1 MQRVYLLSAL
11 ILSAFCLVSCN
22 PDSRLNG
29 VWEGSQW
36 QDGKEVDDTQVTF
49 EFNNG
54 SLKISQN
61 AGSISLN
68 LQGSYVTDVQK
79 FPNQILFTVNISS
92 DIAYVRKGIYRFNLP
107 LFGKTLY
114 LSVTQSD
121 EGDYPAKEK
130 LNPDVGPVYILKKK

>member
-1 MQRVYLLSAL
+1 MKRVYLLLAL
-11 ILSAFCLVSCN
+11 IFSAFCLVGCN

-36 QDGKEVDDTQVTF
+36 QDGKEVEDTSVTF
-49 EFNNG
+49 EFNDG

-61 AGSISLN
+61 AGIISLN
-68 LQGSYVTDVQK
+68 FEGSYVTDVQK
-79 FPNQILFTVNISS
+79 FPNQILFIIETTNDTVL
-92 DIAYVRKGIYRFNLP
+92 VRKGIYRFNLP

-114 LSVTQSD
+114 LSVTQSY
-121 EGDYPAKEK
+121 EENYPAKEK